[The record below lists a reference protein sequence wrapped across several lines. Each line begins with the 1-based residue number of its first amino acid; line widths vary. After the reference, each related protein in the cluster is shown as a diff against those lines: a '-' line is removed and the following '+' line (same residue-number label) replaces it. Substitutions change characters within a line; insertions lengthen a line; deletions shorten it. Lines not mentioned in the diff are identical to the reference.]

1 VAVPE
6 VVLASDVARLFSGQ
20 RLRLAR
26 EVRGM
31 SQSDLARDERVD
43 VTSAAISQFEKPGSQ
58 VKPREAT
65 VEQLAEA
72 LDFPIGFFAVTAMPS
87 SRPDEDL
94 ERLDGYGH
102 FRSLRSLT
110 AKKRREALSVTQ
122 LVRDVVYSLA
132 QHVRLPDVAV
142 PRVLVDVQR
151 PPDVD
156 AAAAEVRQ
164 EWAMADGP
172 ARDVLQLAER
182 HGVVGIRHRID
193 TDAVS
198 AYSVPFRERPVVV
211 MHQQGAKRDRD
222 RFSCSHEIGHLVMH
236 DPGTELAPKDIE
248 KQADR
253 FASAFLMPADQIR
266 DELPSTL
273 EWIRFLD
280 LKLRWQVSIG
290 ALLRRAKDLGVM
302 SEETYLQGVRTMSA
316 RGWRTTEPG
325 DLGTPESP
333 RVLTQ
338 AIAVAEVSTE
348 VLAEETGWP
357 AELIAPVL
365 AASADSRPEVSI

>member
-1 VAVPE
+1 MPE

-26 EVRGM
+26 EIRGM

-122 LVRDVVYSLA
+122 LVRDVVYELG
-132 QHVRLPDVAV
+132 QHVRLPEVAV
-142 PRVLVDVQR
+142 PRVPVDVQR
-151 PPDVD
+151 PSD
-156 AAAAEVRQ
+156 ADDAAAEVRQ
-164 EWAMADGP
+164 EWAIVDGP
-172 ARDVLQLAER
+172 VPDVLQLSER
-182 HGVVGIRHRID
+182 HGVVGVRHRID

-198 AYSVPFRERPVVV
+198 AYSVPFPERPVVV
-211 MHQQGAKRDRD
+211 MHQHGAKRDRD

-236 DPGTELAPKDIE
+236 DPGTDLAPRDTE

-253 FASAFLMPADQIR
+253 FASALLMPADQIR

-273 EWIRFLD
+273 EWVRFLE

-302 SEETYLQGVRTMSA
+302 TEETYLQGLRTMSA

-325 DLGTPESP
+325 DLGPAESP
-333 RVLTQ
+333 RVL
-338 AIAVAEVSTE
+338 AHAVAVAGVSAAA
-348 VLAEETGWP
+348 LADETGWP
-357 AELIAPVL
+357 SELIAPVL
-365 AASADSRPEVSI
+365 LASTDSRPEVSI

>member
-6 VVLASDVARLFSGQ
+6 AVVAADVARLFSGQ

-26 EVRGM
+26 EIRGL

-43 VTSAAISQFEKPGSQ
+43 VTSAAISQFEKPASQ

-132 QHVRLPDVAV
+132 QHVRLPEVAV
-142 PRVLVDVQR
+142 ARVAVNPYR
-151 PPDVD
+151 PSDAD
-156 AAAAEVRQ
+156 AAAAHVRQ
-164 EWAMADGP
+164 EWALLDGP
-172 ARDVLQLAER
+172 VPDVLQLAER
-182 HGVVGIRHRID
+182 HGVVAVRHQID

-198 AYSVPFRERPVVV
+198 AYSVPFPERPVVV
-211 MHQQGAKRDRD
+211 MHRRGAKRDRD
-222 RFSCSHEIGHLVMH
+222 RFSCSHEIGHLAMH

-248 KQADR
+248 TQADR

-273 EWIRFLD
+273 EWVRFLE

-302 SEETYLQGVRTMSA
+302 TDETYLQGVRTMSA
-316 RGWRTTEPG
+316 RGWRTAEPG

-333 RVLTQ
+333 RVL
-338 AIAVAEVSTE
+338 ARAVAAAGISADA
-348 VLAEETGWP
+348 LADETGWP
-357 AELIAPVL
+357 SELIAPVL
-365 AASADSRPEVSI
+365 AASTDSRPEVSI